1 MRCLARAERLAKG
14 IAARL
19 LALDIQSISGDSE
32 LFKLPAVAISRA
44 QLNPWGRS
52 GEPTHSTVGSV
63 TVR

>member
-32 LFKLPAVAISRA
+32 LFTLPAVASWTA
-44 QLNPWGRS
+44 QAI
-52 GEPTHSTVGSV
+52 T
-63 TVR
+63 

>member
-1 MRCLARAERLAKG
+1 MGCLARAERLAKG

-32 LFKLPAVAISRA
+32 LFKRLAVASWTA
-44 QLNPWGRS
+44 QPITWLGS
-52 GEPTHSTVGSV
+52 GESTHSAVGSV

>member
-32 LFKLPAVAISRA
+32 PFKLLAVASWTA
-44 QLNPWGRS
+44 QPITWPAS
-52 GEPTHSTVGSV
+52 GESTHSAVGSV

>member
-14 IAARL
+14 IAAPL

-32 LFKLPAVAISRA
+32 LFTLPAVASWTA
-44 QLNPWGRS
+44 QPITWARS
-52 GEPTHSTVGSV
+52 GESTHSAVGSV